1 MMGCA
6 PPRLLLGCAL
16 VLLPLSLQ
24 SHGRV
29 AAADWRVCDVRDHGA
44 VGDGLSSDS
53 VAIRSALDVCDEVVL
68 PAAHTFLSGPLNLTS
83 NQRLNVQGTLLA
95 SVDKADY
102 PLVLPMTGY
111 GWGDDE
117 NCFPPNVDR
126 HKIIIGSLRY
136 SPVIG
141 SYNASNVSV
150 VGSGTIDGR
159 GEIWWQNC
167 TACHYPPHNQSSFC
181 EIASRPKLLEFQ
193 FVHGLQ
199 VQGESAGAALH
210 LKDSPFWT
218 LTPSYSE
225 DVHVANLRITAP
237 MDRIGNTDGVNI
249 DSCRRVLVEN
259 V

>member
-6 PPRLLLGCAL
+6 SAPLLL
-16 VLLPLSLQ
+16 LLSDWC
-24 SHGRV
+24 V
-29 AAADWRVCDVRDHGA
+29 AATATATATAGWRVCDVRDHGA
-44 VGDGLSSDS
+44 VGDGLRSDS
-53 VAIRSALDVCDEVVL
+53 VAIRSALAECDEVVL

-102 PLVLPMTGY
+102 PLVLPMVGY

-117 NCFPPNVDR
+117 NCFPPDIDR

-141 SYNASNVSV
+141 SYNTSNVSV

-167 TACHYPPHNQSSFC
+167 TACHYPPHNQKSFC

-199 VQGESAGAALH
+199 VHGESAGAALH

-225 DVHVANLRITAP
+225 DVHVSNLRITAP

>member
-1 MMGCA
+1 M
-6 PPRLLLGCAL
+6 PPWRSLSYALL
-16 VLLPLSLQ
+16 
-24 SHGRV
+24 
-29 AAADWRVCDVRDHGA
+29 
-44 VGDGLSSDS
+44 
-53 VAIRSALDVCDEVVL
+53 E
-68 PAAHTFLSGPLNLTS
+68 
-83 NQRLNVQGTLLA
+83 QGTLLA
-95 SVDKADY
+95 SVDKKDY

-117 NCFPPNVDR
+117 NCFPPDVDR

-167 TACHYPPHNQSSFC
+167 TACHYPPHNQSAFC

-199 VQGESAGAALH
+199 VHGESVGAPLH

-225 DVHVANLRITAP
+225 DVYAHS
-237 MDRIGNTDGVNI
+237 DRSMTHL
-249 DSCRRVLVEN
+249 CTRVLRSWI
-259 V
+259 